1 MTVPCRQCN
10 TPVDANAGICPVC
23 GAANPGQA
31 YGPPPGQPASSA
43 GARATFERTGPDH
56 VVLKGVDIPFG
67 DMVSLILKVMLA
79 SIPAYLVL
87 LIISVVI
94 FGMMGACFGG
104 LAGLAGAGA
113 GLEGT

>member
-31 YGPPPGQPASSA
+31 HGPPPGASSAGA
-43 GARATFERTGPDH
+43 GARATFERTGADH
-56 VVLKGVDIPFG
+56 VVIKGVDIPFSE
-67 DMVSLILKVMLA
+67 MVMLIMKVMLA
-79 SIPAYLVL
+79 AIPAYLIL
-87 LIISVVI
+87 LIISLVL

-104 LAGLAGAGA
+104 LAGLADVGA